1 MQRHALIIGV
11 FSFSCCA
18 ISESVLQKRH
28 ADDVRF
34 SRSDIYQKAWK
45 LNFNPHYTEWER
57 KQHIFRRQPAV
68 ALRMHVA
75 REQRP
80 THSIYLTYARFIP
93 AAVCQTHKSAFYDM
107 PITSVYTMCN

>member
-34 SRSDIYQKAWK
+34 SHSDIYIPKGIKIKFQSALYRVGKKAAH
-45 LNFNPHYTEWER
+45 LSPAANSSLENAR
-57 KQHIFRRQPAV
+57 K
-68 ALRMHVA
+68 
-75 REQRP
+75 QRP
-80 THSIYLTYARFIP
+80 THLIYLTNARFIP

-107 PITSVYTMCN
+107 PITVVYTMCN